1 MFVKINIVIII
12 IKLSNFI
19 IKKLYY
25 MFLLALEKALSYLTD
40 IVNITKEIIRFEY
53 IKKFEN

>member
-1 MFVKINIVIII
+1 
-12 IKLSNFI
+12 
-19 IKKLYY
+19 